1 MDHKKQNLNISSKLH
16 LVGGDYK
23 KVHISGSGTL
33 SGDLNCDTFQTSG
46 KANLEGNLLTNQF
59 YSSGK
64 VLSTGALSCQEE
76 IKVSGK
82 ACFEKSVTAKE
93 IIVSGI
99 LESFEQISGE
109 KVKVSGRV
117 RAKSMKADEVF
128 ISGSMNVQ
136 ELLQAQELTVS
147 GWLNVSG
154 GIEVEQIKVAGHVSC
169 EGLLSGESVR
179 LEAMSGSTFKEIGAT
194 EVEIMRSSMES
205 GMTQMVGSLLNTLMG
220 GLSPLKKVSG
230 ELIEADTISVEYAKI
245 SKISG
250 HDIIIGPNCVIDEI
264 EYSGSLSI
272 DESSVVHHQV
282 MV

>member
-23 KVHISGSGTL
+23 KVHISGSGTF

-59 YSSGK
+59 YSSGR

-109 KVKVSGRV
+109 KVKVSGCAV
-117 RAKSMKADEVF
+117 SYTH
-128 ISGSMNVQ
+128 
-136 ELLQAQELTVS
+136 LT
-147 GWLNVSG
+147 LPTN
-154 GIEVEQIKVAGHVSC
+154 
-169 EGLLSGESVR
+169 
-179 LEAMSGSTFKEIGAT
+179 
-194 EVEIMRSSMES
+194 
-205 GMTQMVGSLLNTLMG
+205 SL
-220 GLSPLKKVSG
+220 V
-230 ELIEADTISVEYAKI
+230 
-245 SKISG
+245 
-250 HDIIIGPNCVIDEI
+250 
-264 EYSGSLSI
+264 
-272 DESSVVHHQV
+272 
-282 MV
+282 